1 MHRWNRE
8 AIAKVRN
15 DEKEHAEKTEITRQ
29 ETLRTDAEAR
39 LDQLRARRK
48 RSIEGAPSSSSSSSS
63 SLTAEA
69 ADAHAKL
76 AGRKRVAPGG
86 AAEDA
91 AATAAAGASDAA
103 PAAPPGEHINFFAD
117 IEHAM
122 GQNEEHAKEK
132 AVKDMQ
138 EMKRLGIAPLAL
150 GDGASEASESK
161 VRGW

>member
-1 MHRWNRE
+1 MAAHHACTRWNRE

-15 DEKEHAEKTEITRQ
+15 DEKEHAEKTEVTRQ

-48 RSIEGAPSSSSSSSS
+48 RSIEGAPSSSSS
-63 SLTAEA
+63 LTAEGA
-69 ADAHAKL
+69 EGADAHAQL
-76 AGRKRVAPGG
+76 AGRKRAAPGG
-86 AAEDA
+86 AA
-91 AATAAAGASDAA
+91 AAAGSSDAA